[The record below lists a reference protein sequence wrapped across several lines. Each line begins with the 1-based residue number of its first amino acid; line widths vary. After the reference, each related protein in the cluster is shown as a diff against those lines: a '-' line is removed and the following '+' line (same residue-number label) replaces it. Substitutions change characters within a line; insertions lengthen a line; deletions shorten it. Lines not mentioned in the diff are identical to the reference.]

1 MKPEDIKKLFEALG
15 GANINV
21 AGDFV
26 LEKNNTYTIEKVEA
40 GGIGMQFVSG
50 KEKKADSDETN
61 APVIPPNG
69 ETNPVKSFV
78 DRVKLIM
85 KNAEKDNGKEKP
97 IKARGNGGTYIY
109 NVDGDGFCGIMDDLL
124 LTHEKELADYLKGAS
139 ADTATNI
146 KYVAPFIGFILDT
159 HYFTHK
165 DMPKNAFQEA
175 FESVYGEGTSAVS
188 KMSDKEPPEENKKL
202 FEVTQEIINK
212 HKTT

>member
-1 MKPEDIKKLFEALG
+1 MANNNKTIPEITFTGNITVHGPMFDIHDNEHVHFYMAPADERQ
-15 GANINV
+15 N
-21 AGDFV
+21 DD
-26 LEKNNTYTIEKVEA
+26 IEESV
-40 GGIGMQFVSG
+40 
-50 KEKKADSDETN
+50 N
-61 APVIPPNG
+61 PPM
-69 ETNPVKSFV
+69 EMVDPVKAFV

-109 NVDGDGFCGIMDDLL
+109 NVDGDGFCGVMDDLL
-124 LTHEKELADYLKGAS
+124 LTHEKELAAYLAGAS

-159 HYFTHK
+159 HCFTHK

>member
-1 MKPEDIKKLFEALG
+1 MNKDDNDIQQTVNNQFAWILNYQPTIKEQHIHIGNNDAKRNDDEVAEVAKDNTATSPENDVDPA
-15 GANINV
+15 
-21 AGDFV
+21 
-26 LEKNNTYTIEKVEA
+26 
-40 GGIGMQFVSG
+40 
-50 KEKKADSDETN
+50 KA
-61 APVIPPNG
+61 
-69 ETNPVKSFV
+69 FV

-175 FESVYGEGTSAVS
+175 FESVYGDGTSAVS

-212 HKTT
+212 HKTI

>member
-1 MKPEDIKKLFEALG
+1 MNKDDNDIQQTVNNQFAWILNYQPTIKEQHIHIGNNDAKRNDDEVAEVAKDNTATSPENDVDPA
-15 GANINV
+15 
-21 AGDFV
+21 
-26 LEKNNTYTIEKVEA
+26 
-40 GGIGMQFVSG
+40 
-50 KEKKADSDETN
+50 KA
-61 APVIPPNG
+61 
-69 ETNPVKSFV
+69 FV

-212 HKTT
+212 HKTA

>member
-1 MKPEDIKKLFEALG
+1 MNKDDNDIQQTVNNQFAWILNYQPTIKEQHIHIGNNDAKRNDDEVAEVAKDNTATSPENDIDPA
-15 GANINV
+15 
-21 AGDFV
+21 
-26 LEKNNTYTIEKVEA
+26 
-40 GGIGMQFVSG
+40 
-50 KEKKADSDETN
+50 KA
-61 APVIPPNG
+61 
-69 ETNPVKSFV
+69 FV

-212 HKTT
+212 HKTA